1 MEIKEFLSSAQAI
14 VDLRA
19 PDKDSLLRDLSQRA
33 ATTVRLNA
41 DSISS
46 EILKREKL
54 GSTGI
59 GGGVAIPH
67 ARIKGLKK
75 PFGILARL
83 KSAIDFDAI
92 DDKSVDI
99 VFLLL
104 LPTETEGEH
113 ITALASVA
121 RILRDAGTV
130 EKLRHAAD
138 NADIYRTIT
147 ENRASKIS

>member
-1 MEIKEFLSSAQAI
+1 MEIKEFLSSTQATI
-14 VDLRA
+14 DLRA
-19 PDKDSLLRDLSQRA
+19 PDKDSLLRELSQRA
-33 ATTVRLNA
+33 AATVRLNA

-92 DDKSVDI
+92 DNKSVDI

-104 LPTETEGEH
+104 LPVETEGEH

-121 RILRDAGTV
+121 RILRDAETV
-130 EKLRHAAD
+130 GKLRHASD
-138 NADIYRTIT
+138 NADIYRVMT
-147 ENRASKIS
+147 EDRKSKIT

>member
-1 MEIKEFLSSAQAI
+1 MEIKEFLSSTQAVI
-14 VDLRA
+14 DLRA
-19 PDKDSLLRDLSQRA
+19 PDKDSLLRELSQRA
-33 ATTVRLNA
+33 AATVRLNA

-59 GGGVAIPH
+59 GAGVAIPH

-92 DDKSVDI
+92 DDKPIDI

-104 LPTETEGEH
+104 LPVETEGEH

-121 RILRDAGTV
+121 RILRDAETV
-130 EKLRHAAD
+130 GKLRRCSD
-138 NADIYRTIT
+138 NADIYRIMT
-147 ENRASKIS
+147 ENRKSRIA